1 MRSINSHS
9 FAVIF
14 LLIIHANGF
23 QRGLI
28 VSPTRNVKNVMM
40 TVSDIPSIVGVNTTI
55 NDNQSYAA
63 LRGDGSTGGGGV
75 AMPRSKGSHIDVGLP
90 MALHEITSDSKEKQ
104 QDGLLRRPKVGAE
117 MPKGRPSW
125 FRVPAPSQ
133 AENSRFQDVQNSL
146 RSLDLHTVC
155 EEAQC
160 PNIGR
165 ILEFCL

>member
-1 MRSINSHS
+1 MRSINNIHS
-9 FAVIF
+9 FAITF
-14 LLIIHANGF
+14 LLIKHANGF
-23 QRGLI
+23 QR
-28 VSPTRNVKNVMM
+28 SPIIGSSSLVKNVMM
-40 TVSDIPSIVGVNTTI
+40 TVSDMPSFAGVNTTM
-55 NDNQSYAA
+55 NDSQSYAT

-75 AMPRSKGSHIDVGLP
+75 AMPRSKRPHTDVGSP
-90 MALHEITSDSKEKQ
+90 MELFDISSNSEEK

-133 AENSRFQDVQNSL
+133 AENSRFQDVQSSL

-165 ILEFCL
+165 F